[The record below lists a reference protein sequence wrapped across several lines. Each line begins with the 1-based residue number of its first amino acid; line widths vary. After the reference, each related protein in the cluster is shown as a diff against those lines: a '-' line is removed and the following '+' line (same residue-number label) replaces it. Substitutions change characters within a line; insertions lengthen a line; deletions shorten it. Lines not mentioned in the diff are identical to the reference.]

1 MPFTVLTSFAL
12 EPATNDRVRRAVEE
26 LGGTYLSIPVDRTPT
41 DRDERIAHIDAHITE
56 ADVFYGG
63 RLSAEQ
69 WERAARL
76 KWIHVPWAGVN
87 TLLSTPGIAGGRAVI
102 TNSSGIMA
110 DSVADQTMGSILM
123 LTRDLAEQV
132 RAQDRAEWVRYE
144 TESPKR
150 TLLRGRTMGI
160 LGYGAIGR
168 AIATRARAFGMRVIA
183 TRRTIGETPAEL
195 DAVHGSD
202 ELDTVLREADI
213 LVIALP
219 LTPETRGLLG
229 REQFAQMKRDAL
241 LVNIARGAVV
251 VESEL
256 ADALRDRTI
265 AGAALDVFD
274 KEPLPSDSPFWSL
287 PNVLVTPHTTGAFKG
302 FGEASATLFLE
313 NLRRWVRGEELRNV
327 VRDGY

>member
-1 MPFTVLTSFAL
+1 
-12 EPATNDRVRRAVEE
+12 
-26 LGGTYLSIPVDRTPT
+26 
-41 DRDERIAHIDAHITE
+41 
-56 ADVFYGG
+56 
-63 RLSAEQ
+63 
-69 WERAARL
+69 
-76 KWIHVPWAGVN
+76 
-87 TLLSTPGIAGGRAVI
+87 
-102 TNSSGIMA
+102 
-110 DSVADQTMGSILM
+110 
-123 LTRDLAEQV
+123 
-132 RAQDRAEWVRYE
+132 
-144 TESPKR
+144 
-150 TLLRGRTMGI
+150 MGI

-302 FGEASATLFLE
+302 FGEASAALFIE
-313 NLRRWVRGEELRNV
+313 NLRRWVRGEELHNV